1 MTLDEQRAIIE
12 MGRNAEAL
20 KANPALEACFASTL
34 DDLFVKW
41 ASTKSDDVEE
51 RDFLWSTAQALQ
63 AFKVT
68 MDIFIQEGAIERKQ
82 REEQE
87 NK

>member
-1 MTLDEQRAIIE
+1 MTLEEQRAIIE

-20 KANPALEACFASTL
+20 RENPALEACFASTL
-34 DDLFVKW
+34 DDLFLKW
-41 ASTKSDDVEE
+41 ASTEAGDIDE

-68 MDIFIQEGAIERKQ
+68 VDIFIQEGAVERRNRDEDSK
-82 REEQE
+82 
-87 NK
+87 